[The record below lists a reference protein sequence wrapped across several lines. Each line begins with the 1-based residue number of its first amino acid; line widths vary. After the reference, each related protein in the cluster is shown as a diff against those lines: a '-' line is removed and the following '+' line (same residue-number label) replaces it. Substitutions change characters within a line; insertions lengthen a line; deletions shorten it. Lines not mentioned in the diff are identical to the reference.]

1 MTDKQEL
8 RDKIRH
14 SAAHLLAEAVLKK
27 YPEAKLTIGPAIAD
41 GFYYDFDIDIT
52 FSPEDLTVFE
62 REMKRSI
69 KRNTKFKGKILSK
82 KDALSIYKDNSY
94 KTELINSMPENEVI
108 TEYSHSNGN
117 FVDLCKGGHVDQT
130 GEIKAV
136 KLLSI
141 AGAYWRGDEN
151 NKMLQRIYGT
161 AFENKE
167 ELDNHILL
175 LEEAAK
181 RDHRKLGTELDL
193 FSISPDIGSGMIIW
207 HPKGAFIRNKI
218 EEYWKDEHIKDDYD
232 LIFTPHIGKADLWEK
247 SGHLDN
253 YSESM
258 FPSLEMDNNDY
269 YLKPMNCPF
278 HISYYKNSLRSY
290 RDLPMR
296 IGELGTVYRY
306 EKQGVLHGL
315 LRVRGFTQDDAHIF
329 CMPDQVVDEFNKVLD
344 LTFKIYDKFEFKN
357 FKITLSTKPEKYVGE
372 DKDWEFAE
380 NILENILN
388 QRDLE
393 YEIDEGGGAFYGP
406 KIDIHIEDAI
416 GRLWQCT
423 TVQFDFNLPERF
435 GLKYISSEGNEVK
448 PIMIHRA
455 LLGSVERFFGVLVEH
470 FAGSFPLWLAP
481 VQVMIIPIADRHI
494 DYCNDISKELKRNDI
509 RSKVDNSSD
518 RMNAKIRNAQTQK
531 IPYMIIIGD
540 NEIDT
545 NSLSVRSRSGEN
557 INNVKIEQFLK
568 TLNNE

>member
-1 MTDKQEL
+1 MSDIQDL

-14 SAAHLLAEAVLKK
+14 SAAHLLAESVLKI
-27 YPEAKLTIGPAIAD
+27 YPDAKLTIGPAISD
-41 GFYYDFDIDIT
+41 GFYYDFDIDQT
-52 FSPEDLTVFE
+52 FSQEDLVLIE
-62 REMKRSI
+62 RQMKRSI
-69 KRNTKFKGKILSK
+69 KRNTKFEGKELSK
-82 KDALSIYKDNSY
+82 KEALIIYKDNPY
-94 KTELINSMPENEVI
+94 KTEIINSMPKDEVL

-117 FVDLCKGGHVDQT
+117 FVDLCKGGHVEKT

-161 AFENKE
+161 AFESNE
-167 ELDNHILL
+167 ELDKHLL
-175 LEEAAK
+175 FLEEASR
-181 RDHRKLGTELDL
+181 RDHRKLGNELDL
-193 FSISPDIGSGMIIW
+193 YSISQDVGSGMILW
-207 HPKGAFIRNKI
+207 HPKGSFIRSKI
-218 EEYWKDEHIKDDYD
+218 EDYWKSEHIKDNYD
-232 LIFTPHIGKADLWEK
+232 LIYTPHVGKSDLWLK

-253 YSESM
+253 FKENM
-258 FPSLEMDNNDY
+258 FSSINMDNNEY

-278 HISYYKNSLRSY
+278 HISYYKNKLRSY

-329 CMPDQVVDEFNKVLD
+329 CMPDQVVQEFNSVLD
-344 LTFKIYDKFEFKN
+344 LTFRIYDKFDFKN
-357 FKITLSTKPEKYVGE
+357 YKITLSTKPEKYVGE
-372 DKDWEFAE
+372 DKDWDFAE
-380 NILENILN
+380 KTLEKILN
-388 QRDLE
+388 EKGIE
-393 YEIDEGGGAFYGP
+393 YELDEGGGAFYGP

-435 GLKYISSEGNEVK
+435 DLKYISTEGDEIK

-470 FAGSFPLWLAP
+470 YAGSFPMWLAP
-481 VQVMIIPIADRHI
+481 VQIMIIPIADRHI
-494 DYCNDISKELKRNDI
+494 DYCNQISDVLKEKDFRSEVND
-509 RSKVDNSSD
+509 SSE
-518 RMNAKIRNAQTQK
+518 RMNAKIREAQMQK
-531 IPYMIIIGD
+531 IPFMIVIGD
-540 NEIDT
+540 NEISQ
-545 NSLSVRSRSGEN
+545 NKLSIRTRSGEN
-557 INNVKIEQFLK
+557 ISDID
-568 TLNNE
+568 LNEFFNLLND

>member
-1 MTDKQEL
+1 MSDIQDL

-14 SAAHLLAEAVLKK
+14 SAAHLLAESVLKI
-27 YPEAKLTIGPAIAD
+27 YPDAKLTIGPAISD
-41 GFYYDFDIDIT
+41 GFYYDFDIDQT
-52 FSPEDLTVFE
+52 FSQEDLVLIE
-62 REMKRSI
+62 RQMKRSI
-69 KRNTKFKGKILSK
+69 KRNTKFEGKELSK
-82 KDALSIYKDNSY
+82 KEALIIYKDNPY
-94 KTELINSMPENEVI
+94 KTEIINSMPKDEVL

-117 FVDLCKGGHVDQT
+117 FVDLCKGGHVEKT

-161 AFENKE
+161 AFESNE
-167 ELDNHILL
+167 ELDKHLL
-175 LEEAAK
+175 FLEEASR
-181 RDHRKLGTELDL
+181 RDHRKLGNELDL
-193 FSISPDIGSGMIIW
+193 YSISQDVGSGMILW
-207 HPKGAFIRNKI
+207 HPKGSFIRSKI
-218 EEYWKDEHIKDDYD
+218 EDYWKSEHIKDNYD
-232 LIFTPHIGKADLWEK
+232 LIYTPHVGKSDLWSK

-253 YSESM
+253 FKENM
-258 FPSLEMDNNDY
+258 FSSINMDNNEY

-278 HISYYKNSLRSY
+278 HISYYKNKLRSY

-329 CMPDQVVDEFNKVLD
+329 CMPDQVVQEFNSVLD
-344 LTFKIYDKFEFKN
+344 LTFRIYDKFDFKN
-357 FKITLSTKPEKYVGE
+357 YKITLSTKPEKYVGE
-372 DKDWEFAE
+372 DKDWDFAE
-380 NILENILN
+380 KTLEKILN
-388 QRDLE
+388 EKGIE
-393 YEIDEGGGAFYGP
+393 YELDEGGGAFYGP

-435 GLKYISSEGNEVK
+435 DLKYISTEGDEIK

-470 FAGSFPLWLAP
+470 YAGSFPMWLAP
-481 VQVMIIPIADRHI
+481 VQIMIIPIADRHI
-494 DYCNDISKELKRNDI
+494 DYCNQISDVLKEKDFRSEVND
-509 RSKVDNSSD
+509 SSE
-518 RMNAKIRNAQTQK
+518 RMNAKIREAQMQK
-531 IPYMIIIGD
+531 IPYMIVIGD
-540 NEIDT
+540 NEISQ
-545 NSLSVRSRSGEN
+545 NKLSIRTRSGEN
-557 INNVKIEQFLK
+557 ISDID
-568 TLNNE
+568 LNEFFNLLND

>member
-1 MTDKQEL
+1 MSDIQDL

-14 SAAHLLAEAVLKK
+14 SAAHLLAEAVLKI
-27 YPEAKLTIGPAIAD
+27 YPDAKLTIGPAISD
-41 GFYYDFDIDIT
+41 GFFYDFDIDET
-52 FSPEDLTVFE
+52 FSDQDLVSIE
-62 REMKRSI
+62 RQMKRSI
-69 KRNTKFKGKILSK
+69 KRNTKFEGKELSK
-82 KDALSIYKDNSY
+82 KEALIIYKDNPY
-94 KTELINSMPENEVI
+94 KTEIINSMPENEVI

-117 FVDLCKGGHVDQT
+117 FVDLCKGGHVEKT

-136 KLLSI
+136 KLLST

-161 AFENKE
+161 AFESTE
-167 ELDNHILL
+167 ELDKHLL
-175 LEEAAK
+175 FLEEASK
-181 RDHRKLGTELDL
+181 RDHRKLGNELDL
-193 FSISPDIGSGMIIW
+193 FSISQDIGSGMILW
-207 HPKGAFIRNKI
+207 HPKGSFIRSKI
-218 EEYWKDEHIKDDYD
+218 EDYWKSEHIKDNYD
-232 LIFTPHIGKADLWEK
+232 LIYTPHVGKSDLWSK

-253 YSESM
+253 FKENM
-258 FPSLEMDNNDY
+258 FPSIDMDNNEY

-278 HISYYKNSLRSY
+278 HIAYYKNKLRSY

-329 CMPDQVVDEFNKVLD
+329 CMPEQVIEEFNSVLD
-344 LTFKIYDKFEFKN
+344 LTFRIYDKFDFRN
-357 FKITLSTKPEKYVGE
+357 YKITLSTKPEKYVGE
-372 DKDWEFAE
+372 DKDWDFAE
-380 NILENILN
+380 NILKKILN
-388 QRDLE
+388 EKGLE
-393 YEIDEGGGAFYGP
+393 YELDEGGGAFYGP

-435 GLKYISSEGNEVK
+435 DLKYISTEGKEIK

-470 FAGSFPLWLAP
+470 YAGSFPMWLAP
-481 VQVMIIPIADRHI
+481 IQIMIIPIADRHI
-494 DYCNDISKELKRNDI
+494 DYCNQISDVLKDKDFRSMVND
-509 RSKVDNSSD
+509 SSD
-518 RMNAKIRNAQTQK
+518 RMNAKIREAQMQK

-540 NEIDT
+540 SEISQ
-545 NSLSVRSRSGEN
+545 NKLSIRTRSGEN
-557 INNVKIEQFLK
+557 IPDID
-568 TLNNE
+568 LNEFFNLLND

>member
-1 MTDKQEL
+1 MSDIQDL

-14 SAAHLLAEAVLKK
+14 SAAHLLAEAVLKI
-27 YPEAKLTIGPAIAD
+27 YPDAKLTIGPAISD
-41 GFYYDFDIDIT
+41 GFYYDFDIDGT
-52 FSPEDLTVFE
+52 FSQENLVSIE
-62 REMKRSI
+62 RQMKRSI
-69 KRNTKFKGKILSK
+69 KRNTKFEGKELSK
-82 KDALSIYKDNSY
+82 KEALIIYKDNPY
-94 KTELINSMPENEVI
+94 KTEIINSMPKDEVL

-117 FVDLCKGGHVDQT
+117 FVDLCKGGHVEKT

-161 AFENKE
+161 AFESNE
-167 ELDNHILL
+167 ELDKHLL
-175 LEEAAK
+175 FLEEASR
-181 RDHRKLGTELDL
+181 RDHRKLGNELDL
-193 FSISPDIGSGMIIW
+193 YSISQDVGSGMILW
-207 HPKGAFIRNKI
+207 HPKGSFIRSKI
-218 EEYWKDEHIKDDYD
+218 EDYWKSEHIKDNYD
-232 LIFTPHIGKADLWEK
+232 LIYTPHVGKSDLWSK

-253 YSESM
+253 FKENM
-258 FPSLEMDNNDY
+258 FSSINMDNNEY

-278 HISYYKNSLRSY
+278 HISYYKNKLRSY

-329 CMPDQVVDEFNKVLD
+329 CMPDQVVQEFNSVLD
-344 LTFKIYDKFEFKN
+344 LTFRIYDKFDFKN
-357 FKITLSTKPEKYVGE
+357 YKITLSTKPEKYVGE
-372 DKDWEFAE
+372 DKDWDFAE
-380 NILENILN
+380 KTLEKILN
-388 QRDLE
+388 EKGIE
-393 YEIDEGGGAFYGP
+393 YELDEGGGAFYGP

-435 GLKYISSEGNEVK
+435 DLKYISTEGDEIK

-470 FAGSFPLWLAP
+470 YAGSFPMWLAP
-481 VQVMIIPIADRHI
+481 VQIMIIPIADRHI
-494 DYCNDISKELKRNDI
+494 DYCNQISDALKEKDLRSVVND
-509 RSKVDNSSD
+509 SSE
-518 RMNAKIRNAQTQK
+518 RMNAKIREAQMQK
-531 IPYMIIIGD
+531 IPYMIVIGD
-540 NEIDT
+540 SEISQ
-545 NSLSVRSRSGEN
+545 NKLSIRTRSGEN
-557 INNVKIEQFLK
+557 IPDID
-568 TLNNE
+568 LNEFFNLLND